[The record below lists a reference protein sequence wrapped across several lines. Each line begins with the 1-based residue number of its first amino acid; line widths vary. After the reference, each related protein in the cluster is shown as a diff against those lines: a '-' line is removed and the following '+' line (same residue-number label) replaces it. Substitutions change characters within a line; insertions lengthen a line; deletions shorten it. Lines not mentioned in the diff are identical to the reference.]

1 MGSYAVVN
9 GGVVINVV
17 AWDGKADWSPDTGE
31 VVETNNPVAI
41 GWSYSDGVFSPPP
54 VPQPSRAELVASAE
68 QEQSSLLEIATA
80 KIVIW
85 QTKLLA
91 GRKLT
96 TSETTQ
102 LNAWLDYI
110 DAVTAVDTSTA
121 PDIDWPVTPGG
132 E

>member
-1 MGSYAVVN
+1 MGSYAVVKE
-9 GGVVINVV
+9 GVVINVV
-17 AWDGKADWSPDTGE
+17 AWDGEAEWSPDAGVAVKTD
-31 VVETNNPVAI
+31 TPVAI
-41 GWSYSDGVFSPPP
+41 GWSYDDGVFSAPP
-54 VPQPSRAELVASAE
+54 VPEPSQAERVASAE

-91 GRKLT
+91 GRKLSE
-96 TSETTQ
+96 SETTQ
-102 LNAWLDYI
+102 LSAWLDYI

-121 PDIDWPVTPGG
+121 PDIDWPVAPGG

>member
-54 VPQPSRAELVASAE
+54 VPEPSQADLVARAE
-68 QEQSSLLEIATA
+68 QEQTALLEVAAT

-91 GRKLT
+91 GRKL
-96 TSETTQ
+96 SESESAQ
-102 LNAWLDYI
+102 LNIWLDYI
-110 DAVTAVDTSTA
+110 DAVTAIDTSDA
-121 PDIDWPVTPGG
+121 PDISWPEIPTT
-132 E
+132 